1 MVMFQIRTHFLR
13 NVSKRQYRGR
23 FRNATLT
30 HVWCCNDLNSLIW
43 QSRGQHFWFP
53 NCWLFPP
60 RLYFLG
66 YGFYTVDQLLLLH
79 VQLNITEDIN
89 KRCPK
94 KMSLFNRAWKS
105 FIFRRV
111 VIPDHGAVG
120 MSAGDSWHACY
131 HAWPRFTTHATLSF
145 AYPRSV
151 MSTCGF
157 DYEFVAKVPR
167 EYICPICECPMRGP
181 VQTKCGHRFCKRCLT
196 KAMKR

>member
-1 MVMFQIRTHFLR
+1 MIYKLFKCFPSVFSRHETWKNLLYCWNAPSHYWVVLLDLSMLAKMVMFQIRTHFLR

-53 NCWLFPP
+53 NCWLFPL

-111 VIPDHGAVG
+111 VIP
-120 MSAGDSWHACY
+120 
-131 HAWPRFTTHATLSF
+131 
-145 AYPRSV
+145 
-151 MSTCGF
+151 
-157 DYEFVAKVPR
+157 
-167 EYICPICECPMRGP
+167 
-181 VQTKCGHRFCKRCLT
+181 
-196 KAMKR
+196 

>member
-13 NVSKRQYRGR
+13 NVSKIQYRGR

-105 FIFRRV
+105 FIFRSGPRRCRHVGRRQLTCVLPHVTSLHNTRNTFICVPSKRHVYVWIWLRV
-111 VIPDHGAVG
+111 RCESAQRIYMSNMWMSYAGTGADEMWPQILQAV
-120 MSAGDSWHACY
+120 SNKGD
-131 HAWPRFTTHATLSF
+131 
-145 AYPRSV
+145 
-151 MSTCGF
+151 
-157 DYEFVAKVPR
+157 EKV
-167 EYICPICECPMRGP
+167 
-181 VQTKCGHRFCKRCLT
+181 T
-196 KAMKR
+196 